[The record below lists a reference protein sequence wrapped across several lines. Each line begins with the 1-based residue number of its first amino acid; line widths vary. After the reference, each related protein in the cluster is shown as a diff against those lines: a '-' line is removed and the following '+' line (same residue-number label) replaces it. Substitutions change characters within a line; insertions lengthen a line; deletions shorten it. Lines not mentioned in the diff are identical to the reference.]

1 MSLNNPVTSGLGKG
15 VPGNP
20 VTDKATGKAKKLASD
35 PAKGVSDTAKTV
47 GDTTKDTTKT
57 VGDTTKT
64 ATKPILPGEFP
75 EDDAAEKKYQGEQ
88 PEVNFTALWTSFRLW
103 AMGLVPQAV
112 DLFEF
117 FVKWLVNRYFPPPK
131 QAAMYEAML
140 KRPIASTFLVC
151 QAICCAVP
159 LLVFLVGV
167 FLFAVV
173 SVILWVVLSL
183 LILGPILLVA
193 SMMGI
198 SLWGWGWILYG
209 LVKWVDRMFLNG
221 MITRF
226 WLGKSPE
233 EVEAEAEENL
243 EKEKEEKKDKKKEKQ
258 DVATPEGEKKDT

>member
-1 MSLNNPVTSGLGKG
+1 MSLNPVSSGLGKG
-15 VPGNP
+15 LPGNQ

-35 PAKGVSDTAKTV
+35 PAKGVSDT
-47 GDTTKDTTKT
+47 TKT

-64 ATKPILPGEFP
+64 ATNPVLPGEFP
-75 EDDAAEKKYQGEQ
+75 EDDEAEKKYQGEQQ
-88 PEVNFTALWTSFRLW
+88 PEVNFTALWNSFRLW
-103 AMGLVPQAV
+103 VMDLFPRAV

-173 SVILWVVLSL
+173 SVILWAVLSL

-193 SMMGI
+193 SMMGV

-209 LVKWVDRMFLNG
+209 LVKWVDKMFLGG

-233 EVEAEAEENL
+233 EVEAEAEADPETEKET
-243 EKEKEEKKDKKKEKQ
+243 EKEKKKDKKKEKQ
-258 DVATPEGEKKDT
+258 DVAAPEGEKKDN